1 MNPRTEVITHRLL
14 RLLQDETRLT
24 IYIHLLVYDKLTL
37 KQLSEY
43 LGKGRTTI
51 YHHIKKFE
59 EEGILTW
66 IERKED
72 RKKLKTRYYSISDVL
87 GEEWENKSSL
97 VGMIRIE
104 ALISNYLTEQLIN
117 YIEEH
122 PEANRSIFEK
132 FGEPFI
138 IKIPLNE
145 DILPVY
151 EEFLMKLSKIY
162 EEKKIDEFTKEKL
175 TPITHFGSQYYSF
188 WFPIKEI
195 LDWGHKPKKES

>member
-1 MNPRTEVITHRLL
+1 MNPRTEAITQRLL
-14 RLLQDETRLT
+14 RLLQDETRLA
-24 IYIHLLVYDKLTL
+24 IYIHLLVYNKLTL

-51 YHHIKKFE
+51 HHHIKKFE

-87 GEEWENKSSL
+87 GEEWENKGSL

-104 ALISNYLTEQLIN
+104 ALISNYLTELLIN

-122 PEANRSIFEK
+122 PEANRAIFEK

-138 IKIPLNE
+138 IKIPLTE
-145 DILPVY
+145 DILPIY

-162 EEKKIDEFTKEKL
+162 KKKKIDEFTKEKL

-195 LDWGHKPKKES
+195 LDWRQKPKRE